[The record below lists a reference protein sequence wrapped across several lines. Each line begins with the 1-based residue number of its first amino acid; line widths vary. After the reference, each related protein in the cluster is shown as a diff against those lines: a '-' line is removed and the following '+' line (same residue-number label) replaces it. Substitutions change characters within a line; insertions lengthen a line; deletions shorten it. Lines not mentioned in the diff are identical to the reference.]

1 MKKFFA
7 VVLVVFAFN
16 VWAEEQTVT
25 TAQEDAV
32 VKLVQKLNERDLT
45 IAELKE
51 ANLDLLV
58 QNVGLKKAN
67 EELRKALSK
76 KTNEYERLLRKYKLL
91 SVSKM
96 EEARAATINEARAI
110 LQSLDKK
117 LAAIR

>member
-7 VVLVVFAFN
+7 IAMAVIAFN
-16 VWAEEQTVT
+16 VFAEEQNVT

-32 VKLVQKLNERDLT
+32 TKLVQKLNERDLT

-76 KTNEYERLLRKYKLL
+76 KTNEYERLLKKYKTL

-96 EEARAATINEARAI
+96 EEARVATIKETRAM
-110 LQSLDKK
+110 LQSLDRK

>member
-1 MKKFFA
+1 MKKLFA
-7 VVLVVFAFN
+7 VVLAVIAFN
-16 VWAEEQTVT
+16 VFAEEQTTT
-25 TAQEDAV
+25 TAQEDAI

-67 EELRKALSK
+67 EELRKALST
-76 KTNEYERLLRKYKLL
+76 KTNEYERLLKKYKTL

-96 EEARAATINEARAI
+96 EEARVATIKEARAM
-110 LQSLDKK
+110 LQSLDRK